1 MRKTP
6 LVLLFILSLSAFFY
20 SCRDEKA
27 AEITLDNSDPLA
39 LAVDVEWA
47 VINEPYV
54 AFRENQEWTG
64 KDVAHGK
71 RGEVLQ
77 VKGFSYS
84 SEGEKWVK
92 FEKGFLPSKSV
103 LVFSNRFQAE
113 TSAKGMAEK

>member
-6 LVLLFILSLSAFFY
+6 FALLLFIFLTLPFC
-20 SCRDEKA
+20 SCKGDKA
-27 AEITLDNSDPLA
+27 PEITLDNSDPLA

-54 AFRENQEWTG
+54 TFRENQEWTA
-64 KDVAHGK
+64 KDSGHGK
-71 RGEVLQ
+71 RGEVLR
-77 VKGFSYS
+77 VNGFSYS

-92 FEKGFLPSKSV
+92 FDKGFLPYKSV

-113 TSAKGMAEK
+113 TSAKGMTEK